1 MTPTERRTHI
11 YDSFLPVN
19 QWRKLTEEL
28 QELLSAVQI
37 GLDRQGRLGFAPEDA
52 KEIITEFADVRNLM
66 QQITENNPKLAAA
79 ISIEQDRK
87 ELRTVERIE
96 SGYYKEAI

>member
-1 MTPTERRTHI
+1 VTPTERREFI

-19 QWRKLTEEL
+19 QWRKLAEEL
-28 QELLSAVQI
+28 QELLGAVQI

-52 KEIITEFADVRNLM
+52 KEIITEFADCRNLM

-87 ELRTVERIE
+87 ELRTIERIAT
-96 SGYYKEAI
+96 GYYTQEA